1 MSIRRILIAVDD
13 QPVSVRAAEFGSELG
28 RSLGGE
34 IALINVNDPAAEY
47 GRAEQES
54 KRLLNGFR
62 DRLSLPPS
70 TPEFVQSGIPGP
82 TIVQKAKEWPADLIV
97 IASHGRSGVPR
108 ALLGS
113 VAEEV
118 IRNAPC
124 PVLVVRPQT

>member
-1 MSIRRILIAVDD
+1 MYHITRM
-13 QPVSVRAAEFGSELG
+13 VRVPPPG
-28 RSLGGE
+28 RSLSRRRAEMPTVAGSNSSRW
-34 IALINVNDPAAEY
+34 LIR
-47 GRAEQES
+47 RAEQES
-54 KRLLNGFR
+54 KRLLSGFR

-70 TPEFVQSGIPGP
+70 THEFVQTGIPGP

-124 PVLVVRPQT
+124 PVLVVRAQT

>member
-1 MSIRRILIAVDD
+1 MFRVTNRLTEKPGSRATIVQKAKEWPADLIVIA
-13 QPVSVRAAEFGSELG
+13 SHG
-28 RSLGGE
+28 RSG
-34 IALINVNDPAAEY
+34 VP
-47 GRAEQES
+47 RS
-54 KRLLNGFR
+54 KRLLSGFR

-70 TPEFVQSGIPGP
+70 ALEFVQSGIPGP

-97 IASHGRSGVPR
+97 IASHGRFGVPR